1 MAKNKITFRL
11 RNVHLLILGCILVSS
26 CSSPII
32 EKPYYRYSVG
42 TIEIENPVYVSFVGI
57 ILPEG
62 EQHFVCPDSALSN
75 CSASSEWRNRSDVF
89 PYVEYGSLREDMYNY
104 ELNPYLKNKS
114 ACERPSTYYT
124 SFWHKLKIWPHFVF
138 DPFNDDLQIVEERD
152 GYDICYE
159 KFNYGI
165 TRFDCYL
172 QAIDSYWYDPSDPN
186 GENPDADCF
195 NAFAFSPT
203 RYRMAVRGHYSPW
216 QMILLHRLARQRKE
230 KIMDIVVDSV
240 AEYNIDD

>member
-32 EKPYYRYSVG
+32 QEPYYRYSVG
-42 TIEIENPVYVSFVGI
+42 VMEIENPVFVTFVGI
-57 ILPEG
+57 NLPEG

-89 PYVEYGSLREDMYNY
+89 PFVEYGDLREDMYNY

-114 ACERPSTYYT
+114 ACSRPSTYYT
-124 SFWHKLKIWPHFVF
+124 SFWHKLKIWPNFTFYPF
-138 DPFNDDLQIVEERD
+138 DDKLEIVEECD

-172 QAIDSYWYDPSDPN
+172 QAIDSYWYDPTDPN
-186 GENPDADCF
+186 GENPHADCF
-195 NAFAFSPT
+195 DAFSFSPA
-203 RYRMAVRGHYSPW
+203 RYRIAVREHYTPW
-216 QMILLHRLARQRKE
+216 QMIKLHHLAKKRKE
-230 KIMDIVVDSV
+230 KMENVCIDSS
-240 AEYNIDD
+240 DDNTQY